1 MKKQDLIELGI
12 AEEVAD
18 KIFALHGKDITKHQT
33 AAETAKA
40 EADTLKAQ
48 LAEASKQIEGFKGMD
63 IEGVKKAADEWKAK
77 AETSEKEA
85 AEKIYNYKFDNRL
98 EKKLKEEFN
107 VKNPKR
113 VVGDLDKS
121 MLKYN
126 EEKDDIDGNLEEQ
139 LKPIREKE
147 DYLFAD
153 AKPIPEVVLGGHSKS
168 VLGDAMADAARKAAG
183 LVSPK
188 T

>member
-12 AEEVAD
+12 AEDVAE

-48 LAEASKQIEGFKGMD
+48 LAEASKQIEGFKGLD
-63 IEGVKKAADEWKAK
+63 IEGVKKAADDWKAK
-77 AETSEKEA
+77 AEQAQKEA
-85 AEKIYNYKFDNRL
+85 AEQIAQVKFDHALESALSGAKAKNVKAVQALLNKDGLKLNDDGTIIGLNEQL
-98 EKKLKEEFN
+98 EKI
-107 VKNPKR
+107 
-113 VVGDLDKS
+113 KS
-121 MLKYN
+121 EN
-126 EEKDDIDGNLEEQ
+126 
-139 LKPIREKE
+139 

>member
-12 AEEVAD
+12 AEDVAD

-48 LAEASKQIEGFKGMD
+48 LAEASKQIEGFKGLD
-63 IEGVKKAADEWKAK
+63 IEGVKKAADDWKAK
-77 AETSEKEA
+77 AEQAQKEA
-85 AEKIYNYKFDNRL
+85 AEQIAQVKFDHALESALSGAKAKNVKAVQALLNKDGLKLNDDGTIIGLNEQL
-98 EKKLKEEFN
+98 EKI
-107 VKNPKR
+107 
-113 VVGDLDKS
+113 KS
-121 MLKYN
+121 EN
-126 EEKDDIDGNLEEQ
+126 
-139 LKPIREKE
+139 

-153 AKPIPEVVLGGHSKS
+153 AKPIPEVVLGGNSKS